1 MIINAKVQKNAKT
14 AKSILQN
21 CIVFPNSFTFL
32 LFFTLLFA
40 HVKKKSVPLHKIC
53 KSVKR
58 FNVELYK

>member
-32 LFFTLLFA
+32 LFYFVVCA
-40 HVKKKSVPLHKIC
+40 CKKKSVPLHKIC